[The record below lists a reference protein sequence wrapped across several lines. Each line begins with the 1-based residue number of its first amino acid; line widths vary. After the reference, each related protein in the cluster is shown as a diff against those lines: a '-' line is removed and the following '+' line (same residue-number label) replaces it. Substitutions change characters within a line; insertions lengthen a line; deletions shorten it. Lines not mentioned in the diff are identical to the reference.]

1 MRMKISDAIEIED
14 PKSKKKEEIDK
25 PGEVQGQENPR
36 GVNVDELLEN
46 VVGTSGLWQWSILIL
61 LAVSCSSITTFSVY
75 ANSFSPYRCKM
86 EEVVEN
92 YIEKSNLSFGDVA
105 TRIGPWSS
113 GTIFDKKAPK
123 VRNGCARYK
132 FNWTTANLDSML
144 QSNETVFNQST
155 TEIESCPL
163 GYVYEKSDM
172 HYPGNVVKE
181 FATVCEKSWLV
192 PLGTSLYIAGMSF
205 GFMAGGWSGGKF
217 GRKKTLIIFAIV
229 EFLSGI
235 WTSLS
240 PDYYNYVAA
249 RAIMGLGS
257 TAKYSVAAIYAM
269 ELTVAKHRSLFR
281 AVLQL
286 GLTFFYRGVIALFAY
301 LIPNWRWLNI
311 AATAPNF
318 LSFLYFFLPE
328 SPRWLI
334 SQNRE
339 RDAVIV
345 LKSGYRVNH
354 LGKPK
359 VHKRRLDDLI
369 EETSAMVVSSPA
381 GDSEPKH
388 WGLPRVDFRAIR
400 AKYDIKS
407 AILCTIAMCGVSL
420 SYFGLLFYA
429 RVVRNYIYLV
439 GFLNALMTL
448 PDNILFALLYRFC
461 RHRKLPLLILV
472 ALSVFVC
479 AGTGMFTL
487 FAKPS
492 TDIVLTVCSN
502 IILIITHA
510 SLTMLFVYIPELFA
524 SNVRAQ
530 MSGLIMG
537 LGRFGSMLCTFVN
550 ELDSFA
556 GHGMPLVAYCGVLIS
571 VFISILFLRDTT
583 GENLPDK

>member
-1 MRMKISDAIEIED
+1 MQSSESAAPASGVAI
-14 PKSKKKEEIDK
+14 
-25 PGEVQGQENPR
+25 
-36 GVNVDELLEN
+36 NVDELLQT
-46 VVGTSGLWQWSILIL
+46 VVGTNGLWQWSILIL

-75 ANSFSPYRCKM
+75 ANSFPPYRCKM
-86 EEVVEN
+86 ETSVEEF
-92 YIEKSNLSFGDVA
+92 IEKHGLTFKVVA
-105 TRIGPWSS
+105 KRIGPWSNL
-113 GTIFDKKAPK
+113 TIFDKKAPK
-123 VRNGCARYK
+123 VKNGCARYK
-132 FNWTTANLDSML
+132 RNWEKENLELILLSDKTSSEQTTA
-144 QSNETVFNQST
+144 ET
-155 TEIESCPL
+155 EPCPNR
-163 GYVYEKSDM
+163 YVYMKSNM

-181 FATVCEKSWLV
+181 FDTVCEKSWLV

-240 PDYYNYVAA
+240 PNYYSYVAA

-286 GLTFFYRGVIALFAY
+286 GLTFFYRAVIALFAY
-301 LIPNWRWLNI
+301 LIPDWRWLNI

-339 RDAVIV
+339 KDALIV
-345 LKSGYRVNH
+345 LKSGHRMN
-354 LGKPK
+354 
-359 VHKRRLDDLI
+359 RLWKSDEGAAVLDNLI
-369 EETSAMVVSSPA
+369 QHANTNVSSSQVA
-381 GDSEPKH
+381 NSNNNNCTTVRE
-388 WGLPRVDFRAIR
+388 
-400 AKYDIKS
+400 KYDIKS
-407 AILCTIAMCGVSL
+407 AVLSTIAMCGVSL

-429 RVVRNYIYLV
+429 RLVRLHIYLV
-439 GFLNALMTL
+439 GFVNALMTL
-448 PDNILFALLYRFC
+448 PDNVLFILLYRFC

-472 ALSVFVC
+472 VVSVLVC
-479 AGTGMFTL
+479 AGTGFFAL
-487 FAKPS
+487 IAKPE
-492 TDIVLTVCSN
+492 TDIVLTVFSN
-502 IILIITHA
+502 IILIITHS
-510 SLTMLFVYIPELFA
+510 SLTMLFVYIPELFP
-524 SNVRAQ
+524 SSVRAQ

-537 LGRFGSMLCTFVN
+537 MGRFGSMLCTFIN
-550 ELDSFA
+550 ELDGIA
-556 GHGMPLVAYCGVLIS
+556 GHGMPLVVYCAILIV